1 MKKIFYK
8 HYVFLA
14 EINNFIKE
22 NLVKFNNINIII
34 DIDEKDKKRLE
45 KQLSIIKFAKKN
57 NIPFLFKNDFRKCIK
72 FNASGIFIEANYKKI
87 TKPILLKKNFHIIGG
102 AHNQLEYTQKLRQKC
117 HLLMLSPLF
126 FNEKYSKNKILNISK
141 FNQKALNWKIK
152 LCALGGINSKT
163 LKKIKLTKC
172 IAIGFKKFIF
182 DTQIKKPAYAK
193 SVGRFNKFKF

>member
-1 MKKIFYK
+1 MMKKIFYK
-8 HYVFLA
+8 HYVFLG
-14 EINNFIKE
+14 EINNLIKE

-34 DIDEKDKKRLE
+34 DIDKKDKKRL
-45 KQLSIIKFAKKN
+45 KNQLSIIKFAKKN
-57 NIPFLFKNDFRKCIK
+57 NIPFLFKNDFQKCIK

-87 TKPILLKKNFHIIGG
+87 TKPMLLKKNFHIIGG

-141 FNQKALNWKIK
+141 FNQKTLNWKIK
-152 LCALGGINSKT
+152 LCALGGINLKT

-172 IAIGFKKFIF
+172 MAIGFKKFIF
-182 DTQIKKPAYAK
+182 DTQIKKTCL
-193 SVGRFNKFKF
+193 RF

>member
-8 HYVFLA
+8 HYVFLGK
-14 EINNFIKE
+14 INNLIKE

-34 DIDEKDKKRLE
+34 DIDKKDKKGLE
-45 KQLSIIKFAKKN
+45 NELSIIKFAKKN
-57 NIPFLFKNDFRKCIK
+57 NIPFLFKNDFQKCIK
-72 FNASGIFIEANYKKI
+72 FNAFGIFIEGNYKKI
-87 TKPILLKKNFHIIGG
+87 TKPMLLKKNFHIIGG
-102 AHNQLEYTQKLRQKC
+102 AHNQLEYAQKLRQKC

-152 LCALGGINSKT
+152 LCALGGINSRT

-172 IAIGFKKFIF
+172 MAIGFKKFIF
-182 DTQIKKPAYAK
+182 DTQIKKPAYA
-193 SVGRFNKFKF
+193 FKHRQVY

>member
-8 HYVFLA
+8 HYVFLGK
-14 EINNFIKE
+14 INDLIKE

-34 DIDEKDKKRLE
+34 DIDKKDKRGLE
-45 KQLSIIKFAKKN
+45 NELSIIKFAKKN
-57 NIPFLFKNDFRKCIK
+57 NIPFLFKNDFQKCIK
-72 FNASGIFIEANYKKI
+72 FNAFGIFIEGNYKKI
-87 TKPILLKKNFHIIGG
+87 TKPMLLKKNFHIVGG
-102 AHNQLEYTQKLRQKC
+102 AHDQLEYAQKLRQKC

-152 LCALGGINSKT
+152 LCALGGINSRT

-172 IAIGFKKFIF
+172 MAIGFKKFIF
-182 DTQIKKPAYAK
+182 DTQIKKPAYA
-193 SVGRFNKFKF
+193 FKHRQVY

>member
-1 MKKIFYK
+1 MMKKIFYK
-8 HYVFLA
+8 HYVFLGK
-14 EINNFIKE
+14 INNLIKE

-34 DIDEKDKKRLE
+34 DIDKKDKKGLE
-45 KQLSIIKFAKKN
+45 NELSIIKFAKKN
-57 NIPFLFKNDFRKCIK
+57 NIPFLFKNDFQKCIK
-72 FNASGIFIEANYKKI
+72 FNAFGIFIEGNYKKI
-87 TKPILLKKNFHIIGG
+87 TKPMLLKKNFHIVGG
-102 AHNQLEYTQKLRQKC
+102 AHDQLEYAQKLRQKC

-172 IAIGFKKFIF
+172 MAIGFKKFIF
-182 DTQIKKPAYAK
+182 DTQIKKPAYA
-193 SVGRFNKFKF
+193 FKHRQVY